1 MIVGGP
7 GSGKP
12 RLQWQMWQ
20 WYKKYRMP
28 PGAQDF
34 YQFRIHDQA
43 ILSRETASSI
53 DAAWLYQT
61 LPRLDLLVLSP
72 TEIHVVELKPK
83 VRMAEIGQIEQY
95 IQNLKRDPALAK
107 YLNAPIKKV
116 LCVIEDN
123 ANARA
128 VATAQGIEYIIIPI
142 LELPEAP

>member
-1 MIVGGP
+1 VIVGGP

-28 PGAQDF
+28 PGGQDF
-34 YQFRIHDQA
+34 YQFRIPDSA
-43 ILSRETASSI
+43 ILTRETASAI

-72 TEIHVVELKPK
+72 QEIHVVELKPK
-83 VRMAEIGQIEQY
+83 VRLAEIGQIDQY
-95 IQNLKRDPALAK
+95 IMNLKRVPALEK
-107 YLNAPIKKV
+107 YLNVPIKKV

-128 VATAQGIEYIIIPI
+128 VAAAQGIEYIIIPI
-142 LELPEAP
+142 LELPPPP